1 LPEQTLEKDRLDP
14 RVMDDRLSVAVLGS
28 FLSQLDA
35 SVVNVSLSSLAAE
48 LHRSLPEI
56 QWITSGYV

>member
-1 LPEQTLEKDRLDP
+1 
-14 RVMDDRLSVAVLGS
+14 MDDRLSVAVLGS